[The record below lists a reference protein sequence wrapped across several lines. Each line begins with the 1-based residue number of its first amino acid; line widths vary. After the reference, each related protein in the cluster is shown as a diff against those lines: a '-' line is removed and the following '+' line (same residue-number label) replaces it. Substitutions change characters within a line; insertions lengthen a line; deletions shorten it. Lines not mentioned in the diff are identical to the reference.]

1 MSTQQPVLANAE
13 YAGFSMRFLALLL
26 DGLVVALPSLLIA
39 LGSAG
44 VWYSI
49 DSYLFREVPEFFA
62 YLVGGAWWVA
72 LWVIG
77 IPYCWLFTAVRGQTP
92 GKMILGIR
100 VVHSQSG
107 RSTLGRAALRE
118 VAIKPMLLLFA
129 VGPLLLLGG
138 ISFVSGPDP
147 TNILVELF
155 SWVPGPWWLILW
167 LFLIVIPLGLL
178 GFLSM
183 TWDSRKQGW
192 HDKIAGTRV
201 LRLPPRPEELHRKWL
216 HRTYMQYGH
225 RGR

>member
-1 MSTQQPVLANAE
+1 MRAVPVMNTQQPGLANSE
-13 YAGFSMRFLALLL
+13 YAGFSMRFQAFLL

-62 YLVGGAWWVA
+62 YLVGGAWWVS

-107 RSTLGRAALRE
+107 RSTLGRAALREDMVGRAALRE

-183 TWDSRKQGW
+183 TWDSRRQGW

-201 LRLPPRPEELHRKWL
+201 LRIPRGEPR
-216 HRTYMQYGH
+216 
-225 RGR
+225 

>member
-1 MSTQQPVLANAE
+1 MSTQQPVLPNAE
-13 YAGFSMRFLALLL
+13 YAGFSLRFQALLL
-26 DGLVVALPSLLIA
+26 DGLVVAVPSLLIA

-49 DSYLFREVPEFFA
+49 DSYFFREVPEFFA

-77 IPYCWLFTAVRGQTP
+77 IPYYWLFTSVRGQTP
-92 GKMILGIR
+92 GKMVLGIR

-107 RSTLGRAALRE
+107 RLPLGWAALRE

-129 VGPLLLLGG
+129 VGPLFLLGG
-138 ISFVSGPDP
+138 ISLVSGPDP

-167 LFLIVIPLGLL
+167 VFLIVMLMGLL

-183 TWDSRKQGW
+183 TWDSGKQGW

-201 LRLPPRPEELHRKWL
+201 LRLPPRSEVQRRPL
-216 HRTYMQYGH
+216 
-225 RGR
+225 GRHL

>member
-1 MSTQQPVLANAE
+1 MSTQQPALANAE

-49 DSYLFREVPEFFA
+49 DSYLFREIPEFFA
-62 YLVGGAWWVA
+62 YLVGGVWWA
-72 LWVIG
+72 SLWVIG

-100 VVHSQSG
+100 VVHRQSG
-107 RSTLGRAALRE
+107 RSMLGRTALRE
-118 VAIKPMLLLFA
+118 VAIKPMLLQFA
-129 VGPLLLLGG
+129 VGPLLLLGL
-138 ISFVSGPDP
+138 ISVVSGPNP
-147 TNILVELF
+147 TNSLVELF
-155 SWVPGPWWLILW
+155 SKIPGPWWLMLW
-167 LFLIVIPLGLL
+167 LFLIVTSLGLL
-178 GFLSM
+178 GLLSM

-201 LRLPPRPEELHRKWL
+201 LRVPRSGPR
-216 HRTYMQYGH
+216 
-225 RGR
+225 

>member
-1 MSTQQPVLANAE
+1 MQGNHFDMGIPGRRVEHQRRTPPAPRRDMSVMSTQQPVLANAE

-62 YLVGGAWWVA
+62 YMVGGAWWVA

-92 GKMILGIR
+92 WRMILGIR

-107 RSTLGRAALRE
+107 RSTLGRTALGEDMVGRAALRE

-129 VGPLLLLGG
+129 VGPY
-138 ISFVSGPDP
+138 SSWAAFHSCPD
-147 TNILVELF
+147 
-155 SWVPGPWWLILW
+155 
-167 LFLIVIPLGLL
+167 
-178 GFLSM
+178 
-183 TWDSRKQGW
+183 R
-192 HDKIAGTRV
+192 TR
-201 LRLPPRPEELHRKWL
+201 LTFW
-216 HRTYMQYGH
+216 
-225 RGR
+225 